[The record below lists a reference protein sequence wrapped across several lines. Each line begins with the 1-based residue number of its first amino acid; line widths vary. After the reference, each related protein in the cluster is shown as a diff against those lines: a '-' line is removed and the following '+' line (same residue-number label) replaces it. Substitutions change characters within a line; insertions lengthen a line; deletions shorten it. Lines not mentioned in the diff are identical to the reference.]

1 MRTILLATVAILA
14 MRTLLLATASS
25 LLMATAGTAFGERT
39 SVTFKKLAM
48 ASDATT
54 ALADRRA
61 MVPAAAV
68 GGAEAARRSNRLHLV
83 QGQHPAAET
92 NRRSAA

>member
-1 MRTILLATVAILA
+1 MRTILLVTVVILT
-14 MRTLLLATASS
+14 MRTLVLATASS
-25 LLMATAGTAFGERT
+25 VLMATAGTEFAERT

-48 ASDATT
+48 AAESAPVAADWRT
-54 ALADRRA
+54 A
-61 MVPAAAV
+61 VPAAVV
-68 GGAEAARRSNRLHLV
+68 GGAEAAGRGKRLHLV

>member
-1 MRTILLATVAILA
+1 MRTILLATVVILT
-14 MRTLLLATASS
+14 MRTLVLATASS
-25 LLMATAGTAFGERT
+25 VLMATAGTEFAERT

-48 ASDATT
+48 AADA
-54 ALADRRA
+54 APLAADWRA
-61 MVPAAAV
+61 AGGAAAS
-68 GGAEAARRSNRLHLV
+68 GARLHLV